1 MPLGVSIHTWPCCLL
16 ACSKASWWGAYPEE
30 VCAYCSQAAEVSF
43 YKAPLLKDPFPHSS
57 PGCVRAI
64 NTWPLGDISDLNP
77 QHQDGEWQLLQRVK
91 GGIGGATSSTFCCNH
106 RWGRLP
112 PKKRRGIET
121 QLSTQGNLLL
131 ITWTSQPAQAYM
143 VGFRMSRNAG
153 ARRVASSRT
162 RHRVWETLRP
172 AFSCCWPVTLS
183 VLTPQKLVPIPSF
196 QNTLGL
202 ICWMTDTVAHW
213 LGRVPSSL

>member
-30 VCAYCSQAAEVSF
+30 VHATAARQQRFPSTRLHF
-43 YKAPLLKDPFPHSS
+43 LRIQPFPHSS
-57 PGCVRAI
+57 PGCIRAI

-91 GGIGGATSSTFCCNH
+91 GGIGRATSSTFSCNH
-106 RWGRLP
+106 RWGKLP

-121 QLSTQGNLLL
+121 QLSTQGKLLS
-131 ITWTSQPAQAYM
+131 ITWTSQPAQPYM
-143 VGFRMSRNAG
+143 VGFRMSQDAG
-153 ARRVASSRT
+153 VRRVGSSRT
-162 RHRVWETLRP
+162 RHRVWETRRP
-172 AFSCCWPVTLS
+172 AFSCCWPVPLS
-183 VLTPQKLVPIPSF
+183 VLVGDRLTPQKLVPIPSF

-202 ICWMTDTVAHW
+202 TCWMT
-213 LGRVPSSL
+213 LLLIG